1 MATRK
6 PAQSLND
13 LVNGN
18 SKKETDQVIDETPD
32 ETPDNDNRTS
42 EVMPQETNDLEES
55 GTEVVEHGENVDQQ
69 VDINNNDDGLGNP
82 NGVTF
87 GDKSSNVIDK
97 TPADLAAESP
107 AESQKRFGINDE
119 VPDDVHNNPNIQV
132 RKDDGVQQIASGTH
146 LHPDVARDH
155 YNRSVGHQ
163 PENSAVTRTV
173 TEYAYATEA
182 EHDDKGLRRS
192 DVDDRDVKR
201 NNEDDI

>member
-6 PAQSLND
+6 SNQSLHD

-18 SKKETDQVIDETPD
+18 SKKETDQVDETS
-32 ETPDNDNRTS
+32 DNQTS
-42 EVMPQETNDLEES
+42 EVMPQDTVSDSNPGS
-55 GTEVVEHGENVDQQ
+55 VMVEHGENVDQQ
-69 VDINNNDDGLGNP
+69 VDVNNNDDGLGNP